1 MFVVRYKSIFP
12 RPPSIPL
19 LRRSIT
25 ITSTRT
31 AQNATQEGG
40 NARAKGSQRE
50 KKAQNYLPPLTEDEI
65 QKITNTDHIM
75 YVTKVRQKKPER
87 KPLLKSFFVGEVD
100 AQLLAY
106 PQVMTVKEV
115 AAFQTLVDKNERY
128 FGEDIGKCAERSEC
142 DVPNAMLAEYR
153 RLKLFGANVEQ
164 RFGGMGNFSSEMS
177 WLSETEALD
186 LRSFFVLGAHRLAV
200 EAITDHGSDNHH
212 IEYLARMARGSY
224 EPQRRFGDLKKK
236 VWRLADFK
244 YPRRSLDNFSIYS
257 LSRKK
262 YCT

>member
-12 RPPSIPL
+12 RPNSIPL

-25 ITSTRT
+25 ITPTWT
-31 AQNATQEGG
+31 AQNAAQDR
-40 NARAKGSQRE
+40 NAQAKGSQRGN
-50 KKAQNYLPPLTEDEI
+50 KVQDYLPPLTEDEI

-87 KPLLKSFFVGEVD
+87 KPLLKNFFIGEVD
-100 AQLLAY
+100 AHLLTY

-115 AAFQTLVDKNERY
+115 AAFQTLVAKHQRY
-128 FGEDIGKCAERSEC
+128 FSEDIGKCAQRSEY
-142 DVPNAMLAEYR
+142 DVPNAMLAEYL
-153 RLKLFGANVEQ
+153 RLKSFGANVEQ

-224 EPQRRFGDLKKK
+224 GPKSRFGVFAHSK
-236 VWRLADFK
+236 
-244 YPRRSLDNFSIYS
+244 
-257 LSRKK
+257 
-262 YCT
+262 